1 MCFRSSKAALKY
13 YGAASCKY
21 MGFWFPIFTHISSHI
36 QEGAFPKR
44 SLFED
49 LEWISNHVFVSS
61 FLCLVSFQNIL
72 SNIWISY
79 LKIQLYG
86 SYCSCENMMNI
97 LLSWWVQGIDLTMV
111 FVSWIADTATH
122 GWLKRWVPS
131 PRLQIWE
138 N

>member
-72 SNIWISY
+72 SNICISY